1 MGVMKVC
8 KFLVVLMFCAVS
20 YVAYGAP
27 LTGTANV
34 NMTSDTAATAKTMA
48 FDEARRQIIVDA
60 LSPYADLSAL
70 RGAVANEKSS
80 VLANLIASSG
90 ITNEKSS
97 DTAYSATI
105 NMTVDRVAA
114 KRWMAENNIQNWLNI
129 TEDAGDRFLVEAN
142 LENKLADWSQIRRVA
157 SDAGIDLN
165 TESIYGNRILF
176 RVQSSRRGALTIAL
190 RDAGW
195 KYRDRDGVLYVF
207 K

>member
-195 KYRDRDGVLYVF
+195 KYQDRDGVLYVF

>member
-1 MGVMKVC
+1 MYKLLS
-8 KFLVVLMFCAVS
+8 FLAFCIIS
-20 YVAYGAP
+20 CVAYGAP

-48 FDEARRQIIVDA
+48 FDEARRQIIVDT
-60 LSPYADLSAL
+60 LSPYSDSSAL
-70 RGAVANEKSS
+70 RGVIANEKSS

-129 TEDAGDRFLVEAN
+129 TEDAGDRFFVEVN
-142 LENKLADWSQIRRVA
+142 LQNKLADWSQIRRVA
-157 SDAGIDLN
+157 SDAGIDLD

-195 KYRDRDGVLYVF
+195 KYQDRDGVLYVF